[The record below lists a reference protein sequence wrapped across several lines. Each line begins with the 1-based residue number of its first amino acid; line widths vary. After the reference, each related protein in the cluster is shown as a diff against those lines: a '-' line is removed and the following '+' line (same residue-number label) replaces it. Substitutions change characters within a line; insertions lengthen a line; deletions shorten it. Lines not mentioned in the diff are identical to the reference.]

1 MSNGAHDISVDI
13 TTQSLIK
20 GEWSFTVN
28 DTVKTGSST
37 AKDTYNWL
45 QNVTYLYFKYIKG
58 NVYDVYGRLAD
69 IRGVNYDPRR
79 INTVTEAVN
88 QMTRRIQNHSLYN
101 SQLINRLDGNLYTL
115 GRDGKLAHVKT
126 VTQKLSG
133 NRAPTI
139 TGEIFTYTN
148 TGADSWLNYFEVFWA
163 KVPKTTSYVK
173 QTVKITFPSFTVKA
187 KPKPV
192 LTTIGNRSIQVGKT
206 LSFTVSASKG
216 KEPYTFTV
224 KSGKGSITGTTYS
237 YTPVDADVGNQS
249 VTIQVSDKNGKKDSE
264 TFTVSVSARPVVVH
278 PKPTF
283 TAIGNK
289 SVQVGKTLS
298 FGLSASGGTIPYTFS
313 VTSGVGS
320 IVGVGFDTFS
330 YTPLSS
336 AVGSQTSTIQVS
348 DKNNQTASE
357 TITITVTA
365 VPVTPDPEEEE
376 EEEAE
381 DETQKVIDLTATNTA
396 LKQILAQLKMPVTN
410 VNQNALLKN
419 ILTQLEKKPDTTT
432 LNQILAELKK
442 KKVQDTTTQDVLLQN
457 ILTELKKDRGSTTTI
472 TSSTTQNINQA
483 KQSGA
488 GGGRSV
494 YRVITPAQYES
505 KGGKFVPKIRYVSVR
520 RLTTGEV
527 AGLAARGYKI
537 EYVAQDTPLS
547 PSSPYAP
554 SVLERVEGTVTKLP
568 EGVKELGHRRSG
580 LSILS
585 NDRTTKSVIR
595 RNMLKRGRA
604 STTRRSVF

>member
-1 MSNGAHDISVDI
+1 MKRRAQESVHRNQILNSID
-13 TTQSLIK
+13 
-20 GEWSFTVN
+20 
-28 DTVKTGSST
+28 
-37 AKDTYNWL
+37 
-45 QNVTYLYFKYIKG
+45 
-58 NVYDVYGRLAD
+58 
-69 IRGVNYDPRR
+69 GV
-79 INTVTEAVN
+79 
-88 QMTRRIQNHSLYN
+88 
-101 SQLINRLDGNLYTL
+101 LYTL
-115 GRDGKLAHVKT
+115 GRDGKVSDEGTLSSAKKT
-126 VTQKLSG
+126 YLS
-133 NRAPTI
+133 I
-139 TGEIFTYTN
+139 TGNLFYYYFDGRPTN
-148 TGADSWLNYFEVFWA
+148 VFSYHRVIWA
-163 KVPKTTSYVK
+163 KVPLTESYVI
-173 QTVKITFPSFTVKA
+173 QRVNIAFAEFTVKA

-278 PKPTF
+278 PKPTL

-313 VTSGVGS
+313 VSSGVGS
-320 IVGVGFDTFS
+320 IVGADFDTFS

-365 VPVTPDPEEEE
+365 VPVPPQTPDPEEEE

-396 LKQILAQLKMPVTN
+396 LKQILAQLKMPVNN

-568 EGVKELGHRRSG
+568 EGNRNLGNRRSG

-585 NDRTTKSVIR
+585 NDRVTKSVVR
-595 RNMLKRGRA
+595 RNMLRRGRT

>member
-1 MSNGAHDISVDI
+1 M
-13 TTQSLIK
+13 
-20 GEWSFTVN
+20 
-28 DTVKTGSST
+28 
-37 AKDTYNWL
+37 
-45 QNVTYLYFKYIKG
+45 QNVGYLNYKLFDGFY
-58 NVYDVYGRLAD
+58 YDINGRYNNDYNRPNSYVQISTKTDALNLMKRRAQESVHRNQILNSID
-69 IRGVNYDPRR
+69 GV
-79 INTVTEAVN
+79 
-88 QMTRRIQNHSLYN
+88 
-101 SQLINRLDGNLYTL
+101 LYTL
-115 GRDGKLAHVKT
+115 GRDGKVSDEGTLSSAKKT
-126 VTQKLSG
+126 GLSLTG
-133 NRAPTI
+133 NLFYYYFDGRPT
-139 TGEIFTYTN
+139 N
-148 TGADSWLNYFEVFWA
+148 VFSYHRVIWA
-163 KVPKTTSYVK
+163 KVPLTESYVI
-173 QTVKITFPSFTVKA
+173 QRVNIVFAEFTVKA

-278 PKPTF
+278 PKPTL

-313 VTSGVGS
+313 VSSGVGS
-320 IVGVGFDTFS
+320 IVGAGFDTFS

-336 AVGSQTSTIQVS
+336 AVGSQTSTIQVT

-396 LKQILAQLKMPVTN
+396 LKQILAQLKMPVNN

-568 EGVKELGHRRSG
+568 EGNRNLGNRRSG